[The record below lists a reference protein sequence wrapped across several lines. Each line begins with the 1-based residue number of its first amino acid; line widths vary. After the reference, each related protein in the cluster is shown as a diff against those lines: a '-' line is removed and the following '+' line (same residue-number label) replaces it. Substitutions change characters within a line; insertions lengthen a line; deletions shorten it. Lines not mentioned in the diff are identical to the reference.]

1 MKRCHRRKCKYCG
14 QLYEPDYRNL
24 RRQEFCS
31 KPKCNKASHRLSQQR
46 WLAKPENRD
55 HFKGSENVDRVRSW
69 RAAHPGYWR
78 KKGGALQDLCFSQQ
92 ASAQSVMCDMV
103 ALQDLCLRQNPL
115 FIGLLSHL
123 ANALQENTETLVE
136 KMQTCGQTMLVKDHN
151 REKQKWVSTQERT
164 QRAPHN

>member
-1 MKRCHRRKCKYCG
+1 
-14 QLYEPDYRNL
+14 
-24 RRQEFCS
+24 
-31 KPKCNKASHRLSQQR
+31 
-46 WLAKPENRD
+46 
-55 HFKGSENVDRVRSW
+55 
-69 RAAHPGYWR
+69 
-78 KKGGALQDLCFSQQ
+78 
-92 ASAQSVMCDMV
+92 MCDMV